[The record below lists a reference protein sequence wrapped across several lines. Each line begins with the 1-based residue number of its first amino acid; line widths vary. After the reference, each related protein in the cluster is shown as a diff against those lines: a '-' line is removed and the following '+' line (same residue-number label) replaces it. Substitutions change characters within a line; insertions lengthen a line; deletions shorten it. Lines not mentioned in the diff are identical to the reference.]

1 MLSKPA
7 VKSLGIPLELAL
19 WVPPAIG
26 ATGGIGIG
34 AVLGQWSVGVPAGGV
49 LLAAVGI
56 AVSFTGARLPPGPL
70 PCRRCSCGGSG
81 HLRSAVGE
89 SA

>member
-7 VKSLGIPLELAL
+7 VKCLGIPLELAL

-56 AVSFTGARLPPGPL
+56 AVSFTGAVLVVAPVIFVRQSVRALEE
-70 PCRRCSCGGSG
+70 SGSG
-81 HLRSAVGE
+81 NSA
-89 SA
+89 A